1 MARDTQRGFT
11 LIELLI
17 AMTMSL
23 VVLAGVVSVFVNQR
37 KIYSVREHVAEMQQ
51 NARAGMYFMAREL
64 TMAGYDPTETSG
76 AAIVTAAAT
85 TLQVSMDLNGD
96 GDTAD
101 SDEHVTYALYDAEGD
116 GDQDLGRDAG
126 GGSQLVAENIV
137 TLAFAYTLADETTT
151 ATPADL
157 SQIRSIDVSLTA
169 RTATPD
175 PQHATNSGY
184 RTKTL
189 TTTIQVR
196 NLGF

>member
-1 MARDTQRGFT
+1 MARNTQRGFT

-51 NARAGMYFMAREL
+51 NARAGMYFMVHEL

-76 AAIVTAAAT
+76 AAIVTATAT

-126 GGSQLVAENIV
+126 GGSQLIAENIV

-196 NLGF
+196 NLGL

>member
-11 LIELLI
+11 LTELLI
-17 AMTMSL
+17 AMTLSL
-23 VVLAGVVSVFVNQR
+23 VVLAGVVSFFVNQR

-51 NARAGMYFMAREL
+51 NARAGMHFMAREL

-76 AAIVTAAAT
+76 AAIVTATAT

-196 NLGF
+196 NLGL

>member
-1 MARDTQRGFT
+1 
-11 LIELLI
+11 
-17 AMTMSL
+17 
-23 VVLAGVVSVFVNQR
+23 
-37 KIYSVREHVAEMQQ
+37 MQQ
-51 NARAGMYFMAREL
+51 NARAGMHFMAREL

-76 AAIVTAAAT
+76 AAIVTATAT

>member
-51 NARAGMYFMAREL
+51 NARAGMYFMVREL

-76 AAIVTAAAT
+76 AAIVAAAAT

>member
-76 AAIVTAAAT
+76 AAIVTATAT